1 MNLLHDFLSDGLLV
15 MLATVLLMCATCWA
29 FVWWLVKQPMPGAV
43 EFDEEQSDER
53 SQRRHF

>member
-1 MNLLHDFLSDGLLV
+1 MNFLLDFMSDGLLV
-15 MLATVLLMCATCWA
+15 MLATVLVMCSACLL

-53 SQRRHF
+53 SERKRY